1 MTDGRRNIRTTTPT
15 KVPGL
20 TIPPANIDRTLC
32 DYLVACGEALEIRL
46 GRKGDV
52 RDRAITL
59 RELIDSGLAKE
70 LRNKPFD
77 PNNTQVDFGDSTPF
91 SDTPTAPVSFTV
103 TAGYSV
109 ITLKWEGPFY
119 SYQGHSFTEV
129 WRHTANTLADATF
142 IGSSSNIYYIDA
154 VGSGS
159 ATYYYWIR
167 HVSTSNETGPW
178 SNNGVGVSAAT
189 QTDVATLLS
198 TLSTA
203 ITSSQLHSDLS
214 TPIGNLP
221 ADTNASITAINTTT
235 TSLGAKYTVKIATAT
250 SGGGQ
255 HVAGFGLATQ
265 ANNGTVTSAFIVAA
279 DKFAI
284 VNGTN
289 HSQALNASPSS
300 GNVPFAVTAEY
311 TDSDTGIT
319 VPAGTYIKSAFIDKA
334 TIHNLVAGSV
344 VGDYIKAAVVMDAP
358 HMHVGTINIGTI
370 NKTDADNPR
379 TWSHSGT
386 NRISN
391 FSVDANGVM
400 HATGAEMNGILI
412 KATDGTVLLNSN
424 GIVAGSGGNLAFN
437 GNLDQGLTTI
447 AANGTT
453 SASTSALEGWVATGN
468 SAGTPTFN
476 ATLGWVRVYQE
487 VTSGDPPVTTK
498 YTATVRQNSPR
509 FQVSAGEDLY
519 VYCHTGSTTGMWMA
533 VAYFDN
539 PDGADANTGYSCIT
553 AVALSASTMSTETIT
568 GESGASRQFAVGKV
582 TVPTSGY
589 SNSKRPLYGELRF
602 GNNSSGPVS
611 DLYFFSVGVSRT
623 PPVLDPLYASTY
635 IRNLSVDTL
644 QIQDEAVTVPDGET
658 GTGLSIN
665 LGSTYADVSPTNIIL
680 WDSDK
685 SPSALIV
692 SGAIQMV
699 GADTSGS
706 ASGAAGVNIR
716 FYVEWKESDGSY
728 TYDSTVTNQTAA
740 TQSMRSSYGGQVV
753 TTVRI
758 VVPSGKIG
766 VRVHVEGRNV
776 YDGGGNSTSR
786 KCEGYGYF
794 ILGAKK

>member
-1 MTDGRRNIRTTTPT
+1 MTDGRRNPRLTTPT
-15 KVPGL
+15 KVPSL
-20 TIPPANIDRTLC
+20 PKPPAGITRQLR
-32 DYLVACGEALEIRL
+32 DYLSAIGEALEIRL

-59 RELIDSGLAKE
+59 RELIDRGLAKE

-77 PNNTQVDFGDSTPF
+77 PNNTQVDFGGSTTF

-129 WRHTANTLADATF
+129 WRHTANTLADATL
-142 IGSSSNIYYIDA
+142 IGSSPNIYFIDA

-198 TLSTA
+198 ALSTA
-203 ITSSQLHSDLS
+203 ITSSQLHADLS
-214 TPIGNLP
+214 APIGNLP
-221 ADTNASITAINTTT
+221 ANTNASITAINTTT
-235 TSLGAKYTVKIATAT
+235 TSLGARYTVKIAT
-250 SGGGQ
+250 SSEGGQ
-255 HVAGFGLATQ
+255 HVAGFGLATE

-279 DKFAI
+279 DKFAV

-300 GNVPFAVTAEY
+300 GNVPFSVVADQTIFINGTETAVP
-311 TDSDTGIT
+311 GG
-319 VPAGTYIKSAFIDKA
+319 VYIDNGFLNKA
-334 TIHNLVAGSV
+334 NISTLLAGSI
-344 VGDYIKAAVVMDAP
+344 VGDYIKAGVVMDAP
-358 HMHVGTINIGTI
+358 HIHVGTINIGTI
-370 NKTDADNPR
+370 NKPTATATDPR
-379 TWSHSGT
+379 TWSHTDNGT
-386 NRISN
+386 RISN

-400 HATGAEMNGILI
+400 HATGAVMNGILI
-412 KATDGTVLLNSN
+412 KATDGTTLLNSN

-437 GNLDQGLTTI
+437 GNLNQGLATI
-447 AANGTT
+447 ATDGTT
-453 SASTSALEGWVATGN
+453 STSTSALEGWATRADTVSYNTGSGWARAQN
-468 SAGTPTFN
+468 TN
-476 ATLGWVRVYQE
+476 AVI
-487 VTSGDPPVTTK
+487 
-498 YTATVRQNSPR
+498 RQNSPR
-509 FQVSAGEDLY
+509 FPVKAGEDLY

-589 SNSKRPLYGELRF
+589 NNSKKPHYGELRF
-602 GNNSSGPVS
+602 GSNNG
-611 DLYFFSVGVSRT
+611 DIYFFSVGVSRT
-623 PPVLDPLYASTY
+623 PPVIDPLYASTY

-658 GTGLSIN
+658 GTGLSVN
-665 LGSTYADVSPTNIIL
+665 LGSTYADVSPTNIVL

-685 SPSALIV
+685 SPSALII

-699 GADTSGS
+699 GTDTSS
-706 ASGAAGVNIR
+706 SNSGAATVSVR
-716 FYVEWKESDGSY
+716 FYVEWKEADGSY
-728 TYDSTVTNQTAA
+728 TYDSTVTSQTAA
-740 TQSMRSSYGGQVV
+740 SQSMQSSYGGQVV
-753 TTVRI
+753 TTVRV
-758 VVPSGKIG
+758 VVPSSKIG
-766 VRVHVEGRNV
+766 VRVHVEGKNV
-776 YDGGGNSTSR
+776 YAGGGGSTSR

-794 ILGAKK
+794 IVGAKK